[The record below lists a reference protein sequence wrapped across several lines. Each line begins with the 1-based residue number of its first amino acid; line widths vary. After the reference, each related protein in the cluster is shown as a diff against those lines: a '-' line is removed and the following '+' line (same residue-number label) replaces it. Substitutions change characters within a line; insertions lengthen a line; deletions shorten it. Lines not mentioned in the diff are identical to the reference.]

1 MVEPCNKQA
10 LQKGDLLAETGHLE
24 MSAEFVRHVKHSF
37 ILKGPKE
44 QTEGGNRN
52 VTPIVPERGPPMVD
66 EGVPNNKVLIVIIG
80 TFCSV
85 DLALFC

>member
-1 MVEPCNKQA
+1 
-10 LQKGDLLAETGHLE
+10 

-52 VTPIVPERGPPMVD
+52 VTPIVPERGPPRVD